1 MNWLGTPAHRVFR
14 VGLNELINELP
25 KAPDGTLS
33 SELAY
38 EA

>member
-1 MNWLGTPAHRVFR
+1 MNWLETPAYRIFR